1 MSQAETLSLA
11 ENTLIGPYGLIRKV
25 QDLLVG
31 PSDPRIHISSSVLAS
46 LGQVSEINVPGH
58 QGAAGFTRD
67 EARVGAVGE
76 ALERY
81 CSATWDWDA
90 LIFANE
96 EELREKGIPVGM
108 DKFSLYSEEV
118 LSDPRLPLERW
129 SSKKKCYWVEG
140 QRLKDGAR
148 AFIPAVMVYIPYRV
162 RDARNSDFFAVS
174 VSSGQACH
182 TDRDAAMLSG
192 LCEVIERDAFMI
204 TWMRRVPPR
213 RIDYRADPILSRVF
227 DKYFAGSNLQF
238 HLLDITLDIRV
249 PTVLAIAIGEGPFGR
264 FASVGASTRVDR
276 CEAAI
281 KALQEA
287 TQGGAWARDLALSR
301 YDWKPEP
308 DFTNVVNFEDHV
320 RLYCEPHMLKHLDF
334 LIDAANRLPVENPP
348 VAGAAQSIQFCLDE
362 LERAGLETFVVDITS
377 EEIRELG
384 FTVPKVLVP
393 GLAHLTAVHIMP
405 ALASPRYTD
414 ALVRMGLDD
423 LTHMAFNPIPHPFP

>member
-1 MSQAETLSLA
+1 MSQAEALSLA

-90 LIFANE
+90 LIYASE
-96 EELREKGIPVGM
+96 EQLREKGIALGM
-108 DKFSLYSEEV
+108 DKFSLYTEEV
-118 LSDPRLPLERW
+118 LSDLRLPLERW
-129 SSKKKCYWVEG
+129 SSGKQCYWVEG
-140 QRLKDGAR
+140 KRLRDGAR

-162 RDARNSDFFAVS
+162 RDASNSDFFAVS

-182 TDRDAAMLSG
+182 TDRDAAILSG

-213 RIDYRADPILSRVF
+213 RIDYQADPILSRVF
-227 DKYFAGSNLQF
+227 KKYFAGSNLQF
-238 HLLDITLDIRV
+238 HLLDITLDIQV

-308 DFTNVVNFEDHV
+308 DFANVVSFEDHV

-334 LIDAANRLPVENPP
+334 LIETANTQPIENPA
-348 VAGAAQSIQFCLDE
+348 VTGAAPSIQFCLEE
-362 LERAGLETFVVDITS
+362 LERAGLEAFAVDITS
-377 EEIRELG
+377 EEIRDLG
-384 FTVPKVLVP
+384 FIVPKVLVP
-393 GLAHLTAVHIMP
+393 GLAHLTAVQIMP

-414 ALVRMGLDD
+414 ALLRMGLDD
-423 LTHMAFNPIPHPFP
+423 LTHTAFNPIPHPFP